1 MKEKKYR
8 CSISVFIMDNP
19 KQKFHI
25 LLMRRTIVS
34 LKQINNKKY
43 EVKNKYCTSLYL
55 HSHTFVA
62 MNELSSGFFM
72 KYQTTT
78 IN

>member
-1 MKEKKYR
+1 MLITTPRNK
-8 CSISVFIMDNP
+8 
-19 KQKFHI
+19 
-25 LLMRRTIVS
+25 
-34 LKQINNKKY
+34 LKNKKY